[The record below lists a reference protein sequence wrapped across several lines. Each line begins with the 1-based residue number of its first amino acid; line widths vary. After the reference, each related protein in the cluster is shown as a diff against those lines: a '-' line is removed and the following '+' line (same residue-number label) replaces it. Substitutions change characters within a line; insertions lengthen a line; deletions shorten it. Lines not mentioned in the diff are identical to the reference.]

1 MKLRMNEGSL
11 RLRLRRSE
19 VEAFGASG
27 VVSSAVRFPDGR
39 TLAWRLIAAPA
50 AEIAVAYAED
60 CIEVKVPAALAKAW
74 AEGNEVGLHGRC
86 DGVEVLIEKDFRR
99 TSTPSPDDHDR
110 YPNPR
115 AARPR

>member
-19 VEAFGASG
+19 VEAFAASG
-27 VVSSAVRFPDGR
+27 VVSSEVRFPDGR

-50 AEIAVAYAED
+50 PEIAVAYAD
-60 CIEVKVPAALAKAW
+60 DRIEVKVPAALAKAW
-74 AEGNEVGLHGRC
+74 AEGDAVGLHRRSE
-86 DGVEVLIEKDFRR
+86 GVEVLIEKDFRR
-99 TSTPSPDDHDR
+99 TSMPSPDDHDR